1 MIRNMCLILQK
12 GWSKLIRI
20 LSMNSL
26 SLANTISCVSHVVDS
41 DMVKE
46 SICKMKNSKAA
57 GQSDLVSE
65 MVKTK
70 GEGGID
76 RTKDVVNRIIL
87 GIIPPAEKEFRKGDS
102 LR

>member
-1 MIRNMCLILQK
+1 
-12 GWSKLIRI
+12 
-20 LSMNSL
+20 MNSL

-46 SICKMKNSKAA
+46 SICKMKNSEAVE
-57 GQSDLVSE
+57 QSDLVSE

-87 GIIPPAEKEFRKGDS
+87 RIIPPAEKEFRKGDS
-102 LR
+102 LCRCKSRGNKSADQIPKQT